1 MLDYRKLFDVGE
13 KITLSPDFYNH
24 IYADNSWQQD
34 CINAQKKYG
43 FLKIVGVEQNYIEVE
58 GVKSTWTLT
67 LPNINLYQLES
78 YKENLK
84 ILYAFAKNQYDNLKS
99 KNLSCPLVS
108 AFDWTN
114 SPEGFDF
121 WLNIA
126 YGTKIN
132 SSEIKENNNS
142 LNKNQQSIKNNNQ
155 QSIKNSNNH
164 EIRLQKQKAT
174 IIRGTRP
181 KGSRICS
188 TKHKASIR
196 SRQISYTACYC

>member
-1 MLDYRKLFDVGE
+1 MVDYKKLFDVGE

-58 GVKSTWTLT
+58 GVKSTWALT
-67 LPNINLYQLES
+67 LSNINLYQLEP
-78 YKENLK
+78 YKENFE

-121 WLNIA
+121 WINIA
-126 YGTKIN
+126 NSTKIN
-132 SSEIKENNNS
+132 SSEIKENKNS
-142 LNKNQQSIKNNNQ
+142 LNNNQ
-155 QSIKNSNNH
+155 QLIKNSNSH

-196 SRQISYTACYC
+196 SRQISYTACHC

>member
-34 CINAQKKYG
+34 CINAQKNSG
-43 FLKIVGVEQNYIEVE
+43 SLKIIKVEQNCIEVK
-58 GVKSTWTLT
+58 GVKSSWALT
-67 LPNINLYQLES
+67 ISHINLYQLEP
-78 YKENLK
+78 YKENSE

-121 WLNIA
+121 WVNIA
-126 YGTKIN
+126 NGIKIN
-132 SSEIKENNNS
+132 SLKIKENNNS
-142 LNKNQQSIKNNNQ
+142 LNNNQ
-155 QSIKNSNNH
+155 QQIKNSNNH

-196 SRQISYTACYC
+196 SRQISYTACHC

>member
-43 FLKIVGVEQNYIEVE
+43 LLKIISVDQNCIEVE
-58 GVKSTWTLT
+58 GVKSTWALT
-67 LPNINLYQLES
+67 LPNINLYQLEP
-78 YKENLK
+78 YKENSE
-84 ILYAFAKNQYDNLKS
+84 ILYAFAKNQYDNLRS

-114 SPEGFDF
+114 TPEGFDF
-121 WLNIA
+121 WINIFT
-126 YGTKIN
+126 GIKIN

-142 LNKNQQSIKNNNQ
+142 LNNNQ

-196 SRQISYTACYC
+196 SRQISYTACHF

>member
-1 MLDYRKLFDVGE
+1 MLDYRKINDIKE
-13 KITLSPDFYNH
+13 KINLPSDFYNQ

-43 FLKIVGVEQNYIEVE
+43 SLKIINVDQNYIEVKGIE
-58 GVKSTWTLT
+58 STWALT
-67 LPNINLYQLES
+67 LPNINLYQLEP
-78 YKENLK
+78 YRENSE
-84 ILYAFAKNQYDNLKS
+84 ILYAFAKNQSNDLRT
-99 KNLSCPLVS
+99 KNLSCPLSS
-108 AFDWTN
+108 AFNWTD

-121 WLNIA
+121 WVNIA
-126 YGTKIN
+126 NGTKIN
-132 SSEIKENNNS
+132 SSEIKENKNS
-142 LNKNQQSIKNNNQ
+142 LNNNQ

-196 SRQISYTACYC
+196 SRQISYTACHC

>member
-24 IYADNSWQQD
+24 IYADDSWQQD

-43 FLKIVGVEQNYIEVE
+43 SLKIINVDQNFIKVKGIEN
-58 GVKSTWTLT
+58 TWKLS
-67 LPNINLYQLES
+67 LSYINLYQLEP
-78 YKENLK
+78 YKENPE
-84 ILYAFAKNQYDNLKS
+84 ILYAFAKNQYECLHT
-99 KNLSCPLVS
+99 KNLSCPLCS

-121 WLNIA
+121 WVNIA
-126 YGTKIN
+126 NGTKIN
-132 SSEIKENNNS
+132 NSKVKENNNS
-142 LNKNQQSIKNNNQ
+142 LNNNQ

-196 SRQISYTACYC
+196 SRQISYTACHC

>member
-1 MLDYRKLFDVGE
+1 MVDYKKLFDVGE

-43 FLKIVGVEQNYIEVE
+43 FLKIIDVDQNYIQVE
-58 GVKSTWTLT
+58 GVKSTWALT
-67 LPNINLYQLES
+67 LPNINLYQLEP
-78 YKENLK
+78 YKENFE

-99 KNLSCPLVS
+99 KNLSCSLVS

-126 YGTKIN
+126 NGTKIN

-142 LNKNQQSIKNNNQ
+142 LNKNQ

-196 SRQISYTACYC
+196 SRQISYTACHC

>member
-34 CINAQKKYG
+34 CINAQKKYE

-58 GVKSTWTLT
+58 GVKSTWALT

-78 YKENLK
+78 YKENPE

-121 WLNIA
+121 WVNIA
-126 YGTKIN
+126 NGIKIN
-132 SSEIKENNNS
+132 NSEIKENKNS
-142 LNKNQQSIKNNNQ
+142 LNNNQ
-155 QSIKNSNNH
+155 QSIKNSNSH

-188 TKHKASIR
+188 TKYKASIR
-196 SRQISYTACYC
+196 SRQISYTACHC

>member
-1 MLDYRKLFDVGE
+1 MVDYKKLFDVGE

-58 GVKSTWTLT
+58 GVKSTWALT
-67 LPNINLYQLES
+67 LSNINLYQLEP
-78 YKENLK
+78 YKENSE
-84 ILYAFAKNQYDNLKS
+84 ILYAFAKNQDNNLHS

-121 WLNIA
+121 WVNIA
-126 YGTKIN
+126 NGTKIN
-132 SSEIKENNNS
+132 SFEIKENNNS
-142 LNKNQQSIKNNNQ
+142 LNNNQ
-155 QSIKNSNNH
+155 QQIKNSNSH

-196 SRQISYTACYC
+196 SRQISYTACHC

>member
-34 CINAQKKYG
+34 CINAQKEYKL
-43 FLKIVGVEQNYIEVE
+43 LKIISVDQNYIEVK
-58 GVKSTWTLT
+58 GIKSTWTLT
-67 LPNINLYQLES
+67 LSNINLYQLEP
-78 YKENLK
+78 YKENSE

-114 SPEGFDF
+114 TPEGFDF
-121 WLNIA
+121 WVNIA
-126 YGTKIN
+126 NGTKIN

-142 LNKNQQSIKNNNQ
+142 LNNNQ

-196 SRQISYTACYC
+196 SRQISYTACHC

>member
-1 MLDYRKLFDVGE
+1 MEKPDYKELFSVGQR
-13 KITLSPDFYNH
+13 ITLSSNFISNIYSPD
-24 IYADNSWQQD
+24 SWEQD
-34 CINAQKKYG
+34 CINAQKEYG
-43 FLKIVGVEQNYIEVE
+43 SLKIIKVNPDTIEVE
-58 GVKSTWTLT
+58 GLENSWF
-67 LPNINLYQLES
+67 LPLDYINLYQLEP
-78 YKENLK
+78 YRENFE

-121 WLNIA
+121 WVNIA
-126 YGTKIN
+126 NGTKIN
-132 SSEIKENNNS
+132 NSKVKENNNS
-142 LNKNQQSIKNNNQ
+142 LNNNQ
-155 QSIKNSNNH
+155 QSIKNSNSH

-196 SRQISYTACYC
+196 SRQISYTACHC

>member
-1 MLDYRKLFDVGE
+1 MLDYRKLFDIGE
-13 KITLSPDFYNH
+13 KITLSSDFYNH

-43 FLKIVGVEQNYIEVE
+43 FLKIVSVEQNYIEVE
-58 GVKSTWTLT
+58 GVKSTWALT
-67 LPNINLYQLES
+67 LPNINLYQLEP
-78 YKENLK
+78 YKENFE
-84 ILYAFAKNQYDNLKS
+84 ILYAFTKNQYNNLKS
-99 KNLSCPLVS
+99 KNLSCSLVS

-126 YGTKIN
+126 NGTKIN
-132 SSEIKENNNS
+132 SSKIKENKNS
-142 LNKNQQSIKNNNQ
+142 LNKNQQL
-155 QSIKNSNNH
+155 IKNSNNH

-196 SRQISYTACYC
+196 SRQISYTACHC

>member
-1 MLDYRKLFDVGE
+1 MLDYRKLFDTGE

-58 GVKSTWTLT
+58 GVKSTWALT
-67 LPNINLYQLES
+67 LPNINLYQLEP
-78 YKENLK
+78 YKENFE

-121 WLNIA
+121 WVNIA
-126 YGTKIN
+126 NSTKIN
-132 SSEIKENNNS
+132 SPKIKENKNS
-142 LNKNQQSIKNNNQ
+142 LDNNQQLTNNNQQSIKNNN
-155 QSIKNSNNH
+155 SH

-188 TKHKASIR
+188 TKYKASIR
-196 SRQISYTACYC
+196 SRQISYTACHC

>member
-1 MLDYRKLFDVGE
+1 MIDYRKLFDVGE

-43 FLKIVGVEQNYIEVE
+43 FLKIIDVDQNYIEVE
-58 GVKSTWTLT
+58 GVKSTWALT
-67 LPNINLYQLES
+67 LSNINLYQLEP
-78 YKENLK
+78 YKENFE
-84 ILYAFAKNQYDNLKS
+84 ILYAFAKNQDKNLHS
-99 KNLSCPLVS
+99 KNLSCPLSS
-108 AFDWTN
+108 AFSWID

-121 WLNIA
+121 WENICN
-126 YGTKIN
+126 GNKIN
-132 SSEIKENNNS
+132 SPEIKE
-142 LNKNQQSIKNNNQ
+142 NKNQQSIKNNNNQ
-155 QSIKNSNNH
+155 QPIKNSNNH

-196 SRQISYTACYC
+196 SRQISYTACHC

>member
-24 IYADNSWQQD
+24 TYADNSWQQD
-34 CINAQKKYG
+34 CINAQKKYIL
-43 FLKIVGVEQNYIEVE
+43 LKIIEVDQNYIKVE
-58 GVKSTWTLT
+58 GIKSTWALT
-67 LPNINLYQLES
+67 LSNINLYQLEP
-78 YKENLK
+78 YKENSE

-99 KNLSCPLVS
+99 KNLSCPLIS

-114 SPEGFDF
+114 TPEGFDF
-121 WLNIA
+121 WVNIA
-126 YGTKIN
+126 NGIKIN
-132 SSEIKENNNS
+132 NLEIKENNNS
-142 LNKNQQSIKNNNQ
+142 LNNNQ
-155 QSIKNSNNH
+155 QQIKNSNNH

-196 SRQISYTACYC
+196 SRQISYTACHC

>member
-34 CINAQKKYG
+34 CINAQKNSG
-43 FLKIVGVEQNYIEVE
+43 SLKIISVEQNYIEVK
-58 GVKSTWTLT
+58 GVKNTWALT
-67 LPNINLYQLES
+67 LSNINLYQLEP
-78 YKENLK
+78 YKENSE

-108 AFDWTN
+108 AFYWTN

-126 YGTKIN
+126 NGTKIN

-142 LNKNQQSIKNNNQ
+142 LNNNQ
-155 QSIKNSNNH
+155 QQIKNSNNH

-174 IIRGTRP
+174 IIRGTMP
-181 KGSRICS
+181 NGSRICS

-196 SRQISYTACYC
+196 SRQISYTACHF

>member
-34 CINAQKKYG
+34 CINAQKEYKL
-43 FLKIVGVEQNYIEVE
+43 LKIISVKQNHIEVK
-58 GVKSTWTLT
+58 GVKSTWALT
-67 LPNINLYQLES
+67 LSNINLYQLEP
-78 YKENLK
+78 YKENSE
-84 ILYAFAKNQYDNLKS
+84 ILYAFAKNQYECLHS

-114 SPEGFDF
+114 TPEGFDF
-121 WLNIA
+121 WVNIA
-126 YGTKIN
+126 NGTKIN
-132 SSEIKENNNS
+132 SLEIKENNNS
-142 LNKNQQSIKNNNQ
+142 LNNNQ
-155 QSIKNSNNH
+155 QQIKNSNNH

-181 KGSRICS
+181 KGNRICS
-188 TKHKASIR
+188 TKYKASIR
-196 SRQISYTACYC
+196 SRQISYTACHC

>member
-1 MLDYRKLFDVGE
+1 MIDYRKLFDVGE

-34 CINAQKKYG
+34 CINAQKKYES
-43 FLKIVGVEQNYIEVE
+43 LKIINVDQNYIEVK
-58 GVKSTWTLT
+58 GVKSTWALT
-67 LPNINLYQLES
+67 LPNINLYQLEP
-78 YKENLK
+78 YKENSE
-84 ILYAFAKNQYDNLKS
+84 ILYAFAKNQYECLQT
-99 KNLSCPLVS
+99 KNLSCPLSS
-108 AFDWTN
+108 AFTWTD

-121 WLNIA
+121 WVNIA
-126 YGTKIN
+126 NGTKIN
-132 SSEIKENNNS
+132 NSKIKENNNS
-142 LNKNQQSIKNNNQ
+142 LNNNQ

-196 SRQISYTACYC
+196 SRQISYTACHC

>member
-13 KITLSPDFYNH
+13 KITLSPDVYNQ
-24 IYADNSWQQD
+24 IYTDNSWQQD
-34 CINAQKKYG
+34 CINAQKKSG
-43 FLKIVGVEQNYIEVE
+43 SLKIISVKQNYIEVK
-58 GVKSTWTLT
+58 GVKNTWVLT
-67 LPNINLYQLES
+67 LSNINLYQLEP
-78 YKENLK
+78 YKENSE

-114 SPEGFDF
+114 TPEGFDF
-121 WLNIA
+121 WVNIA
-126 YGTKIN
+126 NGIKIN

-142 LNKNQQSIKNNNQ
+142 LNNNQ
-155 QSIKNSNNH
+155 QQIKNSNNH

-188 TKHKASIR
+188 TKYKASIR
-196 SRQISYTACYC
+196 SRQISYTACHC

>member
-1 MLDYRKLFDVGE
+1 MEILDYRELFSVGQ
-13 KITLSPDFYNH
+13 KITLSLNFLSC
-24 IYADNSWQQD
+24 IYSSDSWEQD
-34 CINAQKKYG
+34 CINAQKEYG
-43 FLKIVGVEQNYIEVE
+43 SLKIIKVNQDSIEVKGTE
-58 GVKSTWTLT
+58 NSWL
-67 LPNINLYQLES
+67 LILDHINLYQLEP
-78 YKENLK
+78 YKENSK

-114 SPEGFDF
+114 SPEGFNF
-121 WLNIA
+121 WVNIA
-126 YGTKIN
+126 NGIKIN
-132 SSEIKENNNS
+132 NSEIKENNNS
-142 LNKNQQSIKNNNQ
+142 LNKNQ

-181 KGSRICS
+181 KGNRICS

-196 SRQISYTACYC
+196 SRQISYTACHC

>member
-34 CINAQKKYG
+34 CINAQKKSG
-43 FLKIVGVEQNYIEVE
+43 SLKIIDVDQNYIEVK
-58 GVKSTWTLT
+58 GVKSTWALT
-67 LPNINLYQLES
+67 LSNINLYQLEP
-78 YKENLK
+78 YKENSE

-114 SPEGFDF
+114 SLEGFDF

-132 SSEIKENNNS
+132 SSEIKENKNS
-142 LNKNQQSIKNNNQ
+142 LNNNQ
-155 QSIKNSNNH
+155 QLIKNSNNH

-196 SRQISYTACYC
+196 SRQISYTACHC

>member
-1 MLDYRKLFDVGE
+1 MVDYRKLFDVGE

-34 CINAQKKYG
+34 CINAQKNSG
-43 FLKIVGVEQNYIEVE
+43 SLKIIKVEQNCIEVK
-58 GVKSTWTLT
+58 GVKSSWALT
-67 LPNINLYQLES
+67 ISHINLYQLEP
-78 YKENLK
+78 YKENSE

-121 WLNIA
+121 WVNIA
-126 YGTKIN
+126 NGIKIN
-132 SSEIKENNNS
+132 SLKIKENNNS
-142 LNKNQQSIKNNNQ
+142 LNNNQ
-155 QSIKNSNNH
+155 QQIKNSNNH

-196 SRQISYTACYC
+196 SRQISYTACHC

>member
-24 IYADNSWQQD
+24 IYADDSWQQD
-34 CINAQKKYG
+34 CINAQKKYRS
-43 FLKIVGVEQNYIEVE
+43 LKIIAVDQNHIAVK
-58 GVKSTWTLT
+58 GVKSTWVLT
-67 LPNINLYQLES
+67 LSNINLYQLEP
-78 YKENLK
+78 YKENSE
-84 ILYAFAKNQYDNLKS
+84 ILYAFVKNQYNNLKT
-99 KNLSCPLVS
+99 KNLSCPLFS

-114 SPEGFDF
+114 TPEGFDF
-121 WLNIA
+121 WVNIA
-126 YGTKIN
+126 NGTKIN
-132 SSEIKENNNS
+132 SFEIKENNNS

-196 SRQISYTACYC
+196 SRQISYTACHF

>member
-1 MLDYRKLFDVGE
+1 MLDYRKLFDAGE
-13 KITLSPDFYNH
+13 KITLSPDFYNR

-43 FLKIVGVEQNYIEVE
+43 SLKIINVDQNYIEVKGIE
-58 GVKSTWTLT
+58 STWALT
-67 LPNINLYQLES
+67 LPNINLYQLEP
-78 YKENLK
+78 YRENSE
-84 ILYAFAKNQYDNLKS
+84 ILYAFAKNQSNNLQT
-99 KNLSCPLVS
+99 KNLSCPLSS
-108 AFDWTN
+108 AFNWMD

-121 WLNIA
+121 WVNIA
-126 YGTKIN
+126 NGTKIN
-132 SSEIKENNNS
+132 SFEIKENKNS
-142 LNKNQQSIKNNNQ
+142 LNNNQ
-155 QSIKNSNNH
+155 QSIKNTQNNNH

-196 SRQISYTACYC
+196 SRQISYTACHC